1 VVRRSGVTCLHGS
14 LSRPAGL
21 SGDGLARQFALEEDL
36 REAIRL
42 LQQECLEP
50 AR

>member
-1 VVRRSGVTCLHGS
+1 VTCLHGS
-14 LSRPAGL
+14 LSRARGIGEQL
-21 SGDGLARQFALEEDL
+21 SGHASQIEEDL